1 MASVPLSPSSRFDAM
16 PSLGDL
22 ADLARLKGK
31 ATCKKLQEHASTH
44 EVAQAREQLYSS
56 AAEELR
62 EQTQSVDN
70 KITEVM
76 QQMMNIL
83 DERESSMVEADVG
96 GGYSDLEHTQQQLEA
111 ARSRLNDIQ
120 WELHLFTDA
129 FGIFVCSREA
139 ASGGE
144 EADRVNN
151 RAGYLLKG
159 DSLINVGQALPSFSS
174 SSSCIPP
181 HSPPPPSQFVAN
193 YTAINDLWRRLEH

>member
-1 MASVPLSPSSRFDAM
+1 MALVSSNITFPRDVSICPFYYYFFFSSRVGH
-16 PSLGDL
+16 L
-22 ADLARLKGK
+22 
-31 ATCKKLQEHASTH
+31 
-44 EVAQAREQLYSS
+44 
-56 AAEELR
+56 
-62 EQTQSVDN
+62 
-70 KITEVM
+70 I
-76 QQMMNIL
+76 
-83 DERESSMVEADVG
+83 SSMVEADVG